1 MGNTINVDCIDPTKF
16 EEKLDVVDDSIMHVV
31 LFKLL
36 TTASTLVT
44 MIHSIAMITKLIY

>member
-36 TTASTLVT
+36 TASTLVT
-44 MIHSIAMITKLIY
+44 MIAMITKLIY